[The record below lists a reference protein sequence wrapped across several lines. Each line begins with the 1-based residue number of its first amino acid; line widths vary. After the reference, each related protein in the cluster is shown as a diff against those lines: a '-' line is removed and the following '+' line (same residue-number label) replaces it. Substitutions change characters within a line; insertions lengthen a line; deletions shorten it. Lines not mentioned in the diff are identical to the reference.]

1 MDLRALRYFITVLE
15 AGSTLFE
22 QELKFTDTMM
32 KRIDL
37 QAT

>member
-1 MDLRALRYFITVLE
+1 MNHRGPRYSVTVLE
-15 AGSTLFE
+15 ACSTLFE